1 MVEIEADRVRTAIE
15 GLDAASAAL
24 AEAREICD
32 EIGEAAEEERHDCSM
47 GMGIIEEVT
56 AVLEPWSEPPRPG
69 DAAGEVG

>member
-1 MVEIEADRVRTAIE
+1 MVKIEAERVRTAIE

-47 GMGIIEEVT
+47 GIGIVEEVA
-56 AVLEPWSEPPRPG
+56 AVLEPWSKSLGPREPSR
-69 DAAGEVG
+69 EVG